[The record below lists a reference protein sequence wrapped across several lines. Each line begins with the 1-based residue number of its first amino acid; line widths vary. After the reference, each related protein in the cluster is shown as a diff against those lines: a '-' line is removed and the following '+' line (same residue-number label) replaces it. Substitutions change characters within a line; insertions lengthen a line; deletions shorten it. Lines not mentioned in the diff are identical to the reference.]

1 MSQAAAIG
9 NLFVNLT
16 MNSAEFVN
24 GVRSVQGSLS
34 GLVGSLKAFAGAA
47 ALQQFGSLAVDAIK
61 AVAEIGDVAESIGVT
76 AEQLQVFQKMAIAS
90 GASTDVL
97 VRGLQSIAEQSV
109 QSGSAL
115 EKLFS
120 ANGMALAGKDT
131 NQIILEFMDLLKNAR
146 TPAEQLAIATEVL
159 GDKVGRQLV
168 EAFREGALGVD
179 EATKEMVASG
189 EFHTNE
195 EVKRLQRLET
205 EYNKVTD
212 RIAVYWQ
219 KMIVNMVEG
228 ASRIQ
233 DEWASGK
240 PSAASE
246 LLNWI
251 TGGQVQDWNI
261 TTGDM
266 INAPRTSGFGTTG
279 GPNEFASPPVTT
291 KQNPTK
297 RPPPDDKKTKE
308 KKTATVKYDNP
319 FDTLQSEG
327 RGVWDTTRTSVEKY
341 QTEIRKLNDLLR
353 VGVIDNDTYSRA
365 VKQLQDGF
373 TEAAPEAVNFGQ
385 ALLGIADSIASGL
398 SDALT
403 GLITGTMSA
412 KEAFAQ
418 MAQSII
424 QSLSDIA
431 AELVRSGILK
441 LLSGV
446 LGGMAGGGGA
456 GFNIGGMMFGGV
468 YANGGYLGSG
478 KWGIA
483 GEAGPEII
491 HGPARITPMDKM
503 GGGNGVNVTVINNTP
518 ARVNTRQGA
527 DGGLTIEVVEE
538 AVATAISRGGNKID
552 SAMQR
557 GFGLR
562 RAGR

>member
-1 MSQAAAIG
+1 MSQAEIG
-9 NLFVNLT
+9 NLRVRMGLDT
-16 MNSAEFVN
+16 AEFN
-24 GVRSVQGSLS
+24 SGVRNVQGSIAGLS
-34 GLVGSLKAFAGAA
+34 STLKSFATAA
-47 ALQQFGSLAVDAIK
+47 AAVTVFNATVSAVK
-61 AVAEIGDVAESIGVT
+61 AVAEIGDVAESIGMT
-76 AEQLQVFQKMAIAS
+76 AEQLQVYQKMALAS
-90 GASTDVL
+90 GASTDVMT
-97 VRGLQSIAEQSV
+97 RGLQSLAEQSV
-109 QSGSAL
+109 DAQSKLSAL
-115 EKLFS
+115 FT
-120 ANGMALAGKDT
+120 ANGIVMAGKDM
-131 NQIILEFMDLLKNAR
+131 NQIVLEFMTLLQNAR
-146 TPAEQLAIATEVL
+146 TPAEQLAIATGVL

-168 EAFREGALGVD
+168 ESLRSGASGWNEAFNS
-179 EATKEMVASG
+179 MVADGYYLSNEQVKAAQAIETKYNQVIANLTSAWQSFAVTVAEVLGAVANPDMGSPTNKFRFNSG
-189 EFHTNE
+189 
-195 EVKRLQRLET
+195 L
-205 EYNKVTD
+205 
-212 RIAVYWQ
+212 
-219 KMIVNMVEG
+219 G
-228 ASRIQ
+228 AAKGVPANPQATPGVSPKS
-233 DEWASGK
+233 DLPA
-240 PSAASE
+240 
-246 LLNWI
+246 N
-251 TGGQVQDWNI
+251 
-261 TTGDM
+261 
-266 INAPRTSGFGTTG
+266 INAGNGYAL
-279 GPNEFASPPVTT
+279 N
-291 KQNPTK
+291 KPT
-297 RPPPDDKKTKE
+297 
-308 KKTATVKYDNP
+308 ANP
-319 FDTLQSEG
+319 FNGIKAPAMKPIVPQIPPNS
-327 RGVWDTTRTSVEKY
+327 
-341 QTEIRKLNDLLR
+341 
-353 VGVIDNDTYSRA
+353 IDDIY
-365 VKQLQDGF
+365 GHG
-373 TEAAPEAVNFGQ
+373 EAVRELGKSYAETIPQANLFGES
-385 ALLGIADSIASGL
+385 LTRLADTFATGL

-456 GFNIGGMMFGGV
+456 GLNIGGMMFGGV

>member
-1 MSQAAAIG
+1 MSQAEIG
-9 NLFVNLT
+9 NLRVRMGLDT
-16 MNSAEFVN
+16 AEFN
-24 GVRSVQGSLS
+24 SGVRNVQGSIAGLS
-34 GLVGSLKAFAGAA
+34 STLKGFATAA
-47 ALQQFGSLAVDAIK
+47 AAMTVFNATVSAVK

-90 GASTDVL
+90 GTSTDVL
-97 VRGLQSIAEQSV
+97 TRGLQSLAEQSV

-115 EKLFS
+115 EKLFT
-120 ANGMALAGKDT
+120 ANGMTLAGKET
-131 NQIILEFMDLLKNAR
+131 NQIIREFMDLVQNAR
-146 TPAEQLAIATEVL
+146 TPTEQLAIITEVL

-168 EAFREGALGVD
+168 ESFRQGANGVD
-179 EATKEMVASG
+179 EQYRRMNSSG
-189 EFHTNE
+189 EILLNA
-195 EVKRLQRLET
+195 EVARLQELET
-205 EYNKVTD
+205 QYNQVAD
-212 RIAVYWQ
+212 RIATYWRKTVVGIISALDSI
-219 KMIVNMVEG
+219 KMEYVPGSGGGRSAVANRPAPGAATGLPDLKTEG
-228 ASRIQ
+228 GRG
-233 DEWASGK
+233 DLSG
-240 PSAASE
+240 
-246 LLNWI
+246 
-251 TGGQVQDWNI
+251 NI
-261 TTGDM
+261 DPNTYKLKKTTVM
-266 INAPRTSGFGTTG
+266 P
-279 GPNEFASPPVTT
+279 PPPVAKTSSVKTT
-291 KQNPTK
+291 S
-297 RPPPDDKKTKE
+297 
-308 KKTATVKYDNP
+308 P
-319 FDTLQSEG
+319 FDSLQAQG
-327 RGVWDTTRTSVEKY
+327 RGVWDSTRTSVEKY
-341 QTEIRKLNDLLR
+341 QIEIRKLNDLLR
-353 VGVIDNDTYSRA
+353 VGAIDNDTYSRA
-365 VKQLQDGF
+365 IKQLQDGF
-373 TEAAPEAVNFGQ
+373 TEAMPEAVNFGQ

-456 GFNIGGMMFGGV
+456 GFNLGGMMFGGV

-491 HGPARITPMDKM
+491 HGPARITPMDKL